1 MKNIDKQSI
10 EKAFK
15 LFDSG
20 DIDYIEIGTTKGLH
34 TSICTFSKDFM
45 ILPEKSGPTTSRKA
59 VFDLQPRSIYLKHWP
74 RLS

>member
-20 DIDYIEIGTTKGLH
+20 DIDSIEIGTTKGLQH
-34 TSICTFSKDFM
+34 IHLYLFEGLYDFAGKIRTHNISKGGFRFATA
-45 ILPEKSGPTTSRKA
+45 L
-59 VFDLQPRSIYLKHWP
+59 
-74 RLS
+74 